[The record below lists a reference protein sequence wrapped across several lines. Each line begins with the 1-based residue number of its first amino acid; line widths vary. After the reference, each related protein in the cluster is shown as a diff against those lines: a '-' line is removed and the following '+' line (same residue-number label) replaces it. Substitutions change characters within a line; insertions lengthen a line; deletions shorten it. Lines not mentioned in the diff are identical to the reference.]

1 MEPPG
6 AKRTRVNDWPFLFDI
21 TDIAKLV
28 FAYVPKLHCRQLVRE
43 GSGILQYNICSWM
56 PRQDIDLEIQIAI
69 LKADNALCT
78 SFLTLSYEEMLD
90 FPIPNILMNMMQ
102 RSKEHIPLTDF
113 SIPKCNLLLLAP
125 SWTQPELQ
133 RNIRKWFSDTTSDN
147 VFLTFLLGLLTT
159 TLEIGDLLVDF
170 QMERWLVLRGFLP
183 VGMLT
188 MDRAHHSYLAAMSP
202 DEFRHV
208 PKSSY
213 IERVDKVFGTC
224 IKILNWNLADMLW
237 NDTLY
242 VHLTICIER
251 IDYSRLDND
260 GDDVFH
266 APANQ
271 RRWTF
276 EFQFSK
282 SFARLDSALC
292 FISSST
298 TPSSLINII
307 RAWTGRFFAQL
318 TTKEFND
325 LFDRTC
331 VEGHL
336 YIIKTMWH
344 ISPHDEIL
352 TRTLDRCRL
361 CKNRTVLEFAWSI
374 IETDIR
380 NDALRWM
387 RSAFNNNNT
396 VLWQFLFDKHI
407 ITEQTLAETNETI
420 QGKNHYYCYVA
431 QNMIQSLGFKPV
443 AMLTTIWNLPEV
455 QDTNNLAGVMDAAQ
469 ASRNISVLRFLNDNH
484 AQLTL
489 PTLLRHWNF
498 ICSNECHNLVSQ
510 VGNTHPPTFLLST
523 YANASLTIRE
533 TLWAIA
539 PIKDP
544 ILFLDTSMPTFDMCV
559 FLLQKNA
566 INAQTLVD
574 TLKQTKR
581 HTALLDDIRA
591 YTYCEA
597 DE

>member
-133 RNIRKWFSDTTSDN
+133 KNIRKWFSDTTSDN

-237 NDTLY
+237 NDALY

-387 RSAFNNNNT
+387 RSAFNNNND
-396 VLWQFLFDKHI
+396 VLWQFLFDKGILVVELMFYTDHK
-407 ITEQTLAETNETI
+407 NETWYHPA
-420 QGKNHYYCYVA
+420 NR
-431 QNMIQSLGFKPV
+431 LGYKPV
-443 AMLTTIWNLPEV
+443 AMLSTIWHVPRV
-455 QDTNNLAGVMDAAQ
+455 HDMANLAGVMET
-469 ASRNISVLRFLNDNH
+469 ASACENIPVLRFLNANH
-484 AQLTL
+484 AQLSQL
-489 PTLLRHWNF
+489 SLFKHWKW
-498 ICSNECHNLVSQ
+498 ICSNECLNLLMQIENMTSDA
-510 VGNTHPPTFLLST
+510 LLFPQ
-523 YANASLTIRE
+523 YANASPNVRE
-533 TLWAIA
+533 TLWTIA
-539 PIKDP
+539 PLHDP
-544 ILFLDTSMPTFDMCV
+544 IFFLQTSTVTFDCCI
-559 FLLQKNA
+559 FLLEKHAIDARTLINILKNSKT
-566 INAQTLVD
+566 NV
-574 TLKQTKR
+574 K
-581 HTALLDDIRA
+581 LLDEIRA
-591 YTYCEA
+591 YTYCEV